1 DPERK
6 LLRTGGLFDGLPR
19 RAMVTWIPPAMS
31 SRSFELFLCTVRGI
45 ARIGNLPVPG
55 PKLFPE
61 GMTMKLENIRVGMVL
76 RLKREVLDSSC
87 IATVPPL
94 LPIGSPSRR
103 YGHVRVTPCRK

>member
-1 DPERK
+1 MVNRLASLWPRCASLHAVRSDGYRRLHAQDPERK

-76 RLKREVLDSSC
+76 RLKREV
-87 IATVPPL
+87 
-94 LPIGSPSRR
+94 
-103 YGHVRVTPCRK
+103 